1 MRVQG
6 VARRGAAAPQSGTSG
21 AVAAA
26 VGREACGF
34 GVPRGDPRRRVAGVL
49 QLAASL
55 RNRARQAVPQAPAPP
70 GQAAAAAISS
80 FNRFPGRRSRAKLP
94 GYCLTIA

>member
-6 VARRGAAAPQSGTSG
+6 VARGGDATPRAGTRGAS
-21 AVAAA
+21 AAA
-26 VGREACGF
+26 VGREACGL
-34 GVPRGDPRRRVAGVL
+34 GVPRGDPRRRGAGVL

-70 GQAAAAAISS
+70 GWAAAAAISS
-80 FNRFPGRRSRAKLP
+80 FNQVPGSPSSRQTA
-94 GYCLTIA
+94 